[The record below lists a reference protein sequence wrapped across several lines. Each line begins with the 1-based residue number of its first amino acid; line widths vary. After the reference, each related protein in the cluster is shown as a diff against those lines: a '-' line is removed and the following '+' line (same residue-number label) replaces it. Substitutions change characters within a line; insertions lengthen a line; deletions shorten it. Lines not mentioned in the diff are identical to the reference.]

1 MREAW
6 TLAPRWV
13 LSLTERHV
21 ALGVWMAL
29 GVLVVVP
36 FPVHNWPMVERA
48 VPIMW
53 LLLGGAVCLCA
64 KLALPTVPG
73 LHRVAW
79 PLAALIAW
87 ALIRA
92 GMMAFPLRALQLL
105 LLLGMAGMLSM
116 AARTLDPREVR
127 WVAWAM
133 FAGIAYEAILGLVN
147 ITPLLSPLW
156 RMALLGV
163 WAPFIWAG
171 LVILMV
177 VSVVRSGWPPSRF
190 HLAGLWAG
198 AVGVGLWWIVR
209 DVTVMA
215 GPYPYMTFV
224 EPAYFGKPM
233 GFLTHTNYFGSL
245 MALGLPLVWS
255 LVGLLPAAA
264 LYALIITSWSG
275 GPIISASVGAI
286 LMAWPSLSRRW
297 RAVLVGVCVASVG
310 WVMTVHEWRLSG
322 RWQVWQA
329 IWPEVKRYPLI
340 GQGLG
345 SWRIW
350 ADNYNVKLSVAAN
363 KPVVFA
369 TLQAHNEA
377 YQLWFELGLI
387 GLGLGLAWVLWLG
400 RDAWR
405 LWWACPAGT
414 PEFWSPGHVPL
425 DRAWIAMIA
434 VAVVNS
440 FGSPIFHLPGQ
451 TVFVLFA
458 MAQMQASTARLAA
471 LTPDP
476 GSDNGTG
483 SSRAQRRHVHGTHPR
498 RHRPVVA
505 A

>member
-1 MREAW
+1 MHEAW
-6 TLAPRWV
+6 TLAHRWV
-13 LSLTERHV
+13 TGLTERHV

-29 GVLVVVP
+29 AVLVVVP
-36 FPVHNWPMVERA
+36 FPMHNWPMPERA
-48 VPIMW
+48 VPIAW

-64 KLALPTVPG
+64 KLALPSAAHT
-73 LHRVAW
+73 HRIAW

-87 ALIRA
+87 ALVRA

-105 LLLGMAGMLSM
+105 LLMGMAGMLAM
-116 AARTLDPREVR
+116 AARTLSGREVR
-127 WVAWAM
+127 WVAWAL
-133 FAGIAYEAILGLVN
+133 FAGITYEAFF
-147 ITPLLSPLW
+147 
-156 RMALLGV
+156 GV
-163 WAPFIWAG
+163 MNLFGSYPF
-171 LVILMV
+171 
-177 VSVVRSGWPPSRF
+177 
-190 HLAGLWAG
+190 
-198 AVGVGLWWIVR
+198 
-209 DVTVMA
+209 
-215 GPYPYMTFV
+215 MTFI

-233 GFLTHTNYFGSL
+233 GFLTHVNYWGSL

-297 RAVLVGVCVASVG
+297 RLALFSVCVASTG

-329 IWPEVKRYPLI
+329 IWPEVQRYPLI

-350 ADNYNVKLSVAAN
+350 ADNYNLKLSIAAN

-387 GLGLGLAWVLWLG
+387 GLALGVAWALWLG

-414 PEFWSPGHVPL
+414 VEVWSPGHVPL
-425 DRAWIAMIA
+425 DRAWIAMVA
-434 VAVVNS
+434 VAFVNS

-451 TVFVLFA
+451 TVVVLFA
-458 MAQMQASTARLAA
+458 MAQMQASVARLSTV
-471 LTPDP
+471 TPEP

-483 SSRAQRRHVHGTHPR
+483 VPRAQRRKQHATSAR
-498 RHRPVVA
+498 RPA
-505 A
+505 PISS